1 MAGADALDVNIHEA
15 FDKTYVGFALSYIGI
30 KIIPILEDML
40 SNQH

>member
-15 FDKTYVGFALSYIGI
+15 LDKTCVDFALSYIEI